1 MESSLTVMID
11 DFARRHH
18 TQIEALVHWTKGRV
32 DRRKVITELKRYVE
46 EYGIS
51 INEAFEALAM
61 KWSDYRN
68 IEKNVERVLYQ
79 SPGLGSMEPSPKFAL
94 DALEADIFT
103 ALLTSARPKTIAKYM
118 KELGYDETIVKAHV
132 PQFIKKWKEI
142 RDIEWASVMIMKPIK
157 EKADG

>member
-18 TQIEALVHWTKGRV
+18 TQIEVLVQWTKGHV
-32 DRRKVITELKRYVE
+32 DRRKVIMELKRYVE

-51 INEAFEALAM
+51 VNEACEALAM

-68 IEKNVERVLYQ
+68 AKYQNPVLNSVE
-79 SPGLGSMEPSPKFAL
+79 PPPKFAL

-103 ALLTSARPKTIAKYM
+103 SLLTRARPKTVAKYM
-118 KELGYDETIVKAHV
+118 KELGYDETIVKTHV

-142 RDIEWASVMIMKPIK
+142 RSIEWANLMIMKPLDT
-157 EKADG
+157 EEAG

>member
-18 TQIEALVHWTKGRV
+18 TQIEALVHWTRGHI
-32 DRRKVITELKRYVE
+32 DRRRIVNELKRYVE

-68 IEKNVERVLYQ
+68 TEYQNSVE
-79 SPGLGSMEPSPKFAL
+79 PPPKFAL
-94 DALEADIFT
+94 DVLEADIFT
-103 ALLTSARPKTIAKYM
+103 SLLTRARPATVAKYM
-118 KELGYDETIVKAHV
+118 RELGYDETIVKTHV
-132 PQFIKKWKEI
+132 PQFIKKWEEI
-142 RDIEWASVMIMKPIK
+142 RSIEWASMMIMKPLDT
-157 EKADG
+157 EETG

>member
-18 TQIEALVHWTKGRV
+18 TQIELLVQWTKGHV
-32 DRRKVITELKRYVE
+32 DRRKVIMELKRYVE

-51 INEAFEALAM
+51 VNEACEALAM

-68 IEKNVERVLYQ
+68 TKYQNSVLNSVE
-79 SPGLGSMEPSPKFAL
+79 PPPKFAL

-103 ALLTSARPKTIAKYM
+103 SLLTRARPKTVAKYM
-118 KELGYDETIVKAHV
+118 KELGYDETVVKTHV

-142 RDIEWASVMIMKPIK
+142 RSIEWANLMIMKPLDT
-157 EKADG
+157 EEAG

>member
-18 TQIEALVHWTKGRV
+18 TQIEILVQWTKGHV
-32 DRRKVITELKRYVE
+32 DRRKVITELKRYVK

-51 INEAFEALAM
+51 VNEAFEALVM
-61 KWSDYRN
+61 KWSNYRN
-68 IEKNVERVLYQ
+68 AEYQ
-79 SPGLGSMEPSPKFAL
+79 NSAEPPPKFAL

-103 ALLTSARPKTIAKYM
+103 SLLTRARPKTVAKYM
-118 KELGYDETIVKAHV
+118 KELGYDETIVKTHV

-142 RDIEWASVMIMKPIK
+142 RSIEWANLMIMKPLDT
-157 EKADG
+157 EEAG